1 MKVLQVIP
9 SISPQMGGPTQAV
22 LNLVKA
28 LRQAGV
34 DTEIATTNDN
44 GSTLLDVPLYQR
56 IEFQEVPVWFFPRV
70 SSRMKDF
77 IFSPDLTYWLWQHIQ
92 DYDLVETHYLFS
104 YAPSCAAAIA
114 RWYRIPYIVRSIG
127 QLSPWALAQSRRKKQ
142 VYSWLIER
150 HNLNHAAAIHCTST
164 GEAED
169 VRNFQVNTPLF
180 TLPLGVNTPD
190 FLADAKQKLRHIYGI
205 SPETPVVLFLSRL
218 HYKKRPDLLLMA
230 LYRLVE
236 QNYDFHLI
244 IAGSGEAEYE
254 TELKNLAA
262 SLGIAQ
268 QISFAGF
275 VIGEDK
281 DLLLQGSDMF
291 VLPSFSE
298 NFGIAVAE
306 AMAVGLP
313 VILTPG
319 IQIAPDVAAAKAG
332 LVVEGEVE
340 PLAEAIAKLLKSPNL
355 RQQLGENGKQLVKQQ
370 YSWNAIAQNL
380 ASVYSAIIDKQPL
393 PDSFV
398 SNYSVFE
405 SAIAS
410 HLSL

>member
-9 SISPQMGGPTQAV
+9 SISPTMGGPTEVV
-22 LNLVKA
+22 LNLVRA
-28 LRQAGV
+28 TRQLGV
-34 DTEIATTNDN
+34 DVEIVTTNDDGN
-44 GSTLLDVPLYQR
+44 NFLDVPLRQR
-56 IEFQEVPVWFFPRV
+56 IEYQQVPIWFFPRI
-70 SSRMKDF
+70 SHRMKDY
-77 IFSPDLTYWLWQHIQ
+77 IFSAELAPWFWQHMRN
-92 DYDLVETHYLFS
+92 YHLVETHYLFS
-104 YAPSCAAAIA
+104 YAPTCAAAIA
-114 RWYRIPYIVRSIG
+114 RRQKIPYLVHTMG
-127 QLSPWALAQSRRKKQ
+127 QLSPWALAQSCQKKQ
-142 VYSWLIER
+142 IYSWLIER

-180 TLPLGVNTPD
+180 TLPLGVNPPD
-190 FLADAKQKLRHIYGI
+190 FLADAKQKLRQIYGI
-205 SPETPVVLFLSRL
+205 SSETPVVLFLSRL

-230 LYRLVE
+230 LHRLVE
-236 QNYDFHLI
+236 QNHDFHLI

-262 SLGIAQ
+262 SLGITQ

-306 AMAVGLP
+306 AMAAGLP
-313 VILTPG
+313 VIITPG
-319 IQIAPDVAAAKAG
+319 IQIAPEVAAAEAG

-340 PLAEAIAKLLKSPNL
+340 PLAQAIAQLLQSPNQ
-355 RQQLGENGKQLVKQQ
+355 RQQLAENGKHLVKHQ
-370 YSWNAIAQNL
+370 YSWSAIAQQL
-380 ASVYSAIIDKQPL
+380 TSVYSAIIHKQPL
-393 PDSFV
+393 PH
-398 SNYSVFE
+398 SVCQN
-405 SAIAS
+405 AIAS
-410 HLSL
+410 RLKSETIIG